1 VSDAMIETF
10 DLHRSY
16 RIGKKSIE
24 VLHGVNLSIAK
35 GEKVFL
41 CGPSGAGKTTLLYTL
56 AGLERPE
63 RGTVHIAGTDL
74 YSLGR
79 KAQAKFRNQSIGYV
93 FQNYHLL
100 PELTAVEN
108 VAVPGAIAGI
118 NRTEEALVA
127 LERVGL
133 KDRADH
139 LPAEMSGGEQQRV
152 AIARAIVN
160 QPVVLFAD
168 EPTGNLDT
176 ESSEIV
182 FDILRQQHQQGA
194 TILMVTHEP
203 ALAARAQRRGAAAA
217 RGGYGTASHRRL
229 GFTQRRRCFFFKI
242 SAVEA
247 LDALSGRGVSPS
259 VACIAVLN
267 RTLSSSKQRTLRKRL
282 IGSPIRGS
290 LRHPIVRRSG
300 V

>member
-1 VSDAMIETF
+1 MAGAVHLGGVNEAMIETR

-24 VLHGVNLSIAK
+24 VLHGVNLSIAR

-118 NRTEEALVA
+118 NRMEEALVA

-160 QPVVLFAD
+160 QPAVLFAD
-168 EPTGNLDT
+168 EPTGNLDSNT
-176 ESSEIV
+176 SKEIME
-182 FDILRQQHQQGA
+182 ILLKLADEHDV
-194 TILMVTHEP
+194 TLIVVTHDQN
-203 ALAARAQRRGAAAA
+203 LAKVGDRTLIIRDG
-217 RGGYGTASHRRL
+217 
-229 GFTQRRRCFFFKI
+229 KI
-242 SAVEA
+242 SE
-247 LDALSGRGVSPS
+247 
-259 VACIAVLN
+259 
-267 RTLSSSKQRTLRKRL
+267 
-282 IGSPIRGS
+282 
-290 LRHPIVRRSG
+290 
-300 V
+300 

>member
-1 VSDAMIETF
+1 MNLGGVSEAMIETW

-56 AGLERPE
+56 AGLESPE
-63 RGTVHIAGTDL
+63 RGIVRIAGTDL

-79 KAQAKFRNQSIGYV
+79 KAQAKFRNRSIGYV

-108 VAVPGAIAGI
+108 VAVPGAIAGM
-118 NRTEEALVA
+118 NRTAEALVA

-139 LPAEMSGGEQQRV
+139 LPAELSGGEQQRV

-160 QPVVLFAD
+160 QPAVLFAD
-168 EPTGNLDT
+168 EPTGNLDSNT
-176 ESSEIV
+176 SKEIME
-182 FDILRQQHQQGA
+182 ILLKLAVEHGV
-194 TILMVTHEP
+194 TLIVVTHDQN
-203 ALAARAQRRGAAAA
+203 LAKVGDRTLIIKDG
-217 RGGYGTASHRRL
+217 
-229 GFTQRRRCFFFKI
+229 KI
-242 SAVEA
+242 SE
-247 LDALSGRGVSPS
+247 
-259 VACIAVLN
+259 
-267 RTLSSSKQRTLRKRL
+267 
-282 IGSPIRGS
+282 
-290 LRHPIVRRSG
+290 
-300 V
+300 

>member
-1 VSDAMIETF
+1 MIETW

-56 AGLERPE
+56 AGLESPE
-63 RGTVHIAGTDL
+63 RGIVRIAGTDL

-118 NRTEEALVA
+118 NRTEEAMIA

-133 KDRADH
+133 QDRADH
-139 LPAEMSGGEQQRV
+139 LPSELSGGEQQRV

-160 QPVVLFAD
+160 QPAVLFAD
-168 EPTGNLDT
+168 EPTGNLDSNT
-176 ESSEIV
+176 SKEIME
-182 FDILRQQHQQGA
+182 ILLKLADEHGV
-194 TILMVTHEP
+194 TLIVVTHDQN
-203 ALAARAQRRGAAAA
+203 LAKVG
-217 RGGYGTASHRRL
+217 
-229 GFTQRRRCFFFKI
+229 
-242 SAVEA
+242 
-247 LDALSGRGVSPS
+247 D
-259 VACIAVLN
+259 
-267 RTLSSSKQRTLRKRL
+267 RTLIIKDGMISE
-282 IGSPIRGS
+282 
-290 LRHPIVRRSG
+290 
-300 V
+300 

>member
-1 VSDAMIETF
+1 MAGAVHLGGVSEAMIETW

-63 RGTVHIAGTDL
+63 RGSVHIGGTDL

-118 NRTEEALVA
+118 NRTEEALIA

-160 QPVVLFAD
+160 QPAVLFAD
-168 EPTGNLDT
+168 EPTGNLDSNT
-176 ESSEIV
+176 SKEIME
-182 FDILRQQHQQGA
+182 ILLRLADEHGV
-194 TILMVTHEP
+194 TLIVVTHDQN
-203 ALAARAQRRGAAAA
+203 LAKVG
-217 RGGYGTASHRRL
+217 
-229 GFTQRRRCFFFKI
+229 
-242 SAVEA
+242 
-247 LDALSGRGVSPS
+247 D
-259 VACIAVLN
+259 
-267 RTLSSSKQRTLRKRL
+267 RTLVIKDGRISE
-282 IGSPIRGS
+282 
-290 LRHPIVRRSG
+290 
-300 V
+300 

>member
-1 VSDAMIETF
+1 MIETL

-24 VLHGVNLSIAK
+24 VLHGVNLRIAK

-56 AGLERPE
+56 AGLESPE
-63 RGTVHIAGTDL
+63 RGIVRIAGTDL

-118 NRTEEALVA
+118 NRTEEALIA

-139 LPAEMSGGEQQRV
+139 LPAELSGGEQQRV

-160 QPVVLFAD
+160 QPAVLFAD
-168 EPTGNLDT
+168 EPTGNLDSNT
-176 ESSEIV
+176 SKEIME
-182 FDILRQQHQQGA
+182 ILLKLADEHDV
-194 TILMVTHEP
+194 TLIVVTHDQN
-203 ALAARAQRRGAAAA
+203 LAKVGDRTLIIKDG
-217 RGGYGTASHRRL
+217 
-229 GFTQRRRCFFFKI
+229 KI
-242 SAVEA
+242 SE
-247 LDALSGRGVSPS
+247 
-259 VACIAVLN
+259 
-267 RTLSSSKQRTLRKRL
+267 
-282 IGSPIRGS
+282 
-290 LRHPIVRRSG
+290 
-300 V
+300 